1 MLLPK
6 DGMPGEGDDEGE
18 EDEGAGD
25 GIVVAGADTDLGQLV
40 ILQLVLARF
49 AARHGACNLAKDV
62 AKL

>member
-6 DGMPGEGDDEGE
+6 DGMPGDGDDEDG

-25 GIVVAGADTDLGQLV
+25 GVVVAGADTELGQLI

-49 AARHGACNLAKDV
+49 AARYGACNLAKV
-62 AKL
+62 AATL